1 MLDLPEQRHQDPTKR
16 DNWPQMTQKYA
27 PACIWHI
34 RIGNLFIAPSTHM
47 EPGKFYIGRVD
58 KEEGGEF
65 DAAALAPI
73 LAKFYQDNLTL

>member
-16 DNWPQMTQKYA
+16 DNRQKMKQKYA

-34 RIGNLFIAPSTHM
+34 RIGNLFIAPSTHL
-47 EPGKFYIGRVD
+47 EPGKIYIGRVD

-65 DAAALAPI
+65 DTAALAPI
-73 LAKFYQDNLTL
+73 LEKFYAGETT